1 MKHLFLTSTLLV
13 VTVIMA
19 VTSTLAQLTREV
31 TRSVPIS
38 KDGQLTIDTY
48 KGSIIVDPW
57 DKPEVNIVARI
68 ELDEEDRCAEE
79 KVRNT
84 EIIISASP
92 NSVAIKTGYDHI
104 EECSSWLFGLFR
116 ISHGSLPFVHYTIR
130 MPATVRLRVKDYKSE
145 TKIAGLRSEID
156 LDTYKG
162 IVDIR
167 DMVGSVDLETYKANA
182 HVEFTK
188 MVGRNT
194 FDTYKGH
201 VEIIVPEGSG
211 FDLHAE
217 LDKGTTFRSDFDS
230 RLTCEPN
237 EEQEERDI
245 SIWRTIN
252 GGGSVLS
259 ISSHKGNIALWQR

>member
-1 MKHLFLTSTLLV
+1 MKHAFLTSTLLV
-13 VTVIMA
+13 VTGIMA
-19 VTSTLAQLTREV
+19 VTTTFAQLTREV
-31 TRSVPIS
+31 TRTVPIS
-38 KDGQLTIDTY
+38 KDGWLAIDTY
-48 KGSIIVDPW
+48 KGSIIVEPW
-57 DKPEVNIVARI
+57 EKPEVNIVARI
-68 ELDEEDRCAEE
+68 EADEEDRCAEE

-84 EIIISASP
+84 EIIISAFP
-92 NSVAIKTGYDHI
+92 NSVRIETDYDRV

-145 TKIAGLRSEID
+145 TKLTGLRSEID

-162 IVDIR
+162 TVDIR
-167 DMVGSVDLETYKANA
+167 DMVGSVALETYKGDA

-194 FDTYKGH
+194 FDTYKGRI
-201 VEIIVPEGSG
+201 EIVVPQGSG

-217 LDKGTTFRSDFDS
+217 LDKRTTFRSNLDS
-230 RLTCEPN
+230 SLTCEPH
-237 EEQEERDI
+237 EEQKERDI

-259 ISSHKGNIALWQR
+259 ISSHKGDIILWGR